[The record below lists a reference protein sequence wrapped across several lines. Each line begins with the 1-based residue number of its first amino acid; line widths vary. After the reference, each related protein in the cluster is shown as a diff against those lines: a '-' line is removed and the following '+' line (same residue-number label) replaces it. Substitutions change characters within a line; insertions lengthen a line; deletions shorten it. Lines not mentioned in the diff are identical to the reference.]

1 MSITLLLLINNV
13 TSCFC
18 GRKVS
23 SKKNEGHIACC
34 TALDTAMYS
43 TSVVN
48 ITTVF
53 YLLVD
58 YKTDPLLIKKHVHQ
72 LIILYH
78 SCWYSQSQQNLL
90 AAGLIYGSM

>member
-1 MSITLLLLINNV
+1 MSITLLLSINNV
-13 TSCFC
+13 TGCFC

-23 SKKNEGHIACC
+23 SKKNESYIACC

-53 YLLVD
+53 CFLVD
-58 YKTDPLLIKKHVHQ
+58 HKTDPLLIIKTCSSVDHLV
-72 LIILYH
+72 
-78 SCWYSQSQQNLL
+78 S
-90 AAGLIYGSM
+90 